1 MSHALFVALFGLVGT
16 MGLAT
21 VVWFIS
27 LVMRDVS
34 IVDVYWGFGFVV
46 LAWVYALGASAH
58 TPRAIIVVILVTLW
72 GARLSLYL
80 LRRKWGAGEDYR
92 YQAMRNK
99 DEGRFSWVSLVS
111 VFWLQALILWIVSLP
126 VFEAVRHLEPDVL
139 TAPDIVG
146 ILVFAVG
153 LFFESVG
160 DRQLARFRADPA
172 NRGKVLDRGLWRY
185 TRHPN
190 YFGDALVWWGL
201 FLMAASNPESWWTIL
216 SPILMTTLLVKVSG
230 VALLEKD
237 LTKTKPAYRRYLET
251 TSAFV
256 PWPPRRLGPGQR

>member
-1 MSHALFVALFGLVGT
+1 MSHALFVAFIGLIGT
-16 MGLAT
+16 IGLAT
-21 VVWFIS
+21 IVWFIS

-34 IVDVYWGFGFVV
+34 IVDIYWGFGFVA
-46 LAWVYALGASAH
+46 LAWVYALGVSGH
-58 TPRAIIVVILVTLW
+58 TPRAIIVVTLVTLW
-72 GARLSLYL
+72 GARLSLHL
-80 LRRKWGAGEDYR
+80 LRRKWGAAEDYR
-92 YQAMRNK
+92 YRAMRDK
-99 DEGRFSWVSLVS
+99 HKARFGWVSLFS

-126 VFEAVRHLEPDVL
+126 VFEAVRHPQPDAL

-160 DRQLARFRADPA
+160 DSQLARFKSDPA
-172 NRGKVLDRGLWRY
+172 NRGRVLDRGLWRY

-190 YFGDALVWWGL
+190 YFGDTLVWWGL
-201 FLMAASNPESWWTIL
+201 FLLAASTPGSWWTVL

-237 LTKTKPAYRRYLET
+237 LAKTKPAYQEYRET

-256 PWPPRRLGPGQR
+256 PWLPRPHGFRRR